1 MPRTA
6 IAREQKQ
13 FIKIAFAVH
22 LSAAI
27 SAERYRSDSGALKS
41 AMLTLVYFYIIMI
54 VHKCRQS
61 AAQSCSRTFELR
73 VLPFGKTS
81 GSKLLNFI
89 SCHLSDVF
97 PLLEG
102 SGKTMA
108 FENRRG
114 KYKEIGKKVPQAYR
128 AYVKLILRSD
138 AGDARIFVN
147 VELDEETGLY
157 YYGARYL
164 DPKYS
169 RWLSGDPAITDYMA
183 GSSAGEGG
191 VYNTVNLHVYHYAGI
206 GQRSDIELQ
215 ANNPVKYVDP
225 DGRSG
230 ETTDTSEGREI
241 HRRIF
246 EIYKLLHEYENVT
259 GNTIS
264 MSREF
269 HEAGKVDKG
278 LGRTDLGLK
287 PDIWNMTTNELYE
300 IKPETQG
307 AKVARE
313 DALLYMYI
321 LKKYGESDIH
331 LGSSDAAGTF
341 GSFDL
346 NENTSVFYHSPEAG
360 VILYSKITN
369 PESDSSKGKVVIAAS
384 ACTAI
389 ALYVTYKLVRT
400 ALVTVVCPPLA
411 PASILVP

>member
-1 MPRTA
+1 M
-6 IAREQKQ
+6 
-13 FIKIAFAVH
+13 
-22 LSAAI
+22 
-27 SAERYRSDSGALKS
+27 
-41 AMLTLVYFYIIMI
+41 
-54 VHKCRQS
+54 
-61 AAQSCSRTFELR
+61 
-73 VLPFGKTS
+73 
-81 GSKLLNFI
+81 
-89 SCHLSDVF
+89 
-97 PLLEG
+97 
-102 SGKTMA
+102 
-108 FENRRG
+108 
-114 KYKEIGKKVPQAYR
+114 
-128 AYVKLILRSD
+128 
-138 AGDARIFVN
+138 
-147 VELDEETGLY
+147 
-157 YYGARYL
+157 
-164 DPKYS
+164 
-169 RWLSGDPAITDYMA
+169 
-183 GSSAGEGG
+183 GG
-191 VYNTVNLHVYHYAGI
+191 VFNVVNLNVYHYAGT
-206 GQRSDIELQ
+206 
-215 ANNPVKYVDP
+215 NPLKYVDP

-246 EIYKLLHEYENVT
+246 EIYKWLHKYETVT

-269 HEAGKVDKG
+269 HKAGKVDKG

-313 DALLYMYI
+313 DALLYMSI

-341 GSFDL
+341 GFFDL

>member
-1 MPRTA
+1 M
-6 IAREQKQ
+6 
-13 FIKIAFAVH
+13 
-22 LSAAI
+22 
-27 SAERYRSDSGALKS
+27 
-41 AMLTLVYFYIIMI
+41 
-54 VHKCRQS
+54 
-61 AAQSCSRTFELR
+61 
-73 VLPFGKTS
+73 
-81 GSKLLNFI
+81 
-89 SCHLSDVF
+89 
-97 PLLEG
+97 
-102 SGKTMA
+102 
-108 FENRRG
+108 
-114 KYKEIGKKVPQAYR
+114 
-128 AYVKLILRSD
+128 
-138 AGDARIFVN
+138 
-147 VELDEETGLY
+147 Y

-169 RWLSGDPAITDYMA
+169 RWLSGDPAL
-183 GSSAGEGG
+183 GEYIPQVGADTSKIPNNG
-191 VYNTVNLHVYHYAGI
+191 VYNSFNLAVFGYAN
-206 GQRSDIELQ
+206 
-215 ANNPVKYVDP
+215 NNPVKYTDP

-246 EIYKLLHEYENVT
+246 EIYKWLHEYENVT

-313 DALLYMYI
+313 DALLYMSI

-360 VILYSKITN
+360 VILYGKITN

-389 ALYVTYKLVRT
+389 VLYVTYKLVRT
-400 ALVTVVCPPLA
+400 ALVTVVCPSLA